1 MVAGDDA
8 SDLTLPARG
17 LLVGRLDPADARD
30 AFLHAF
36 ALEACDHLSVRRS
49 GADGEGLSPADGFDV
64 VFGYGSGP
72 DVPGRVLATRLG
84 ARFVPVTPPL
94 RLEAVA
100 AAIPQMSPAPPAR
113 VPRICLFGPES
124 TGKST
129 LGLALAE
136 YYGTVMAPEY
146 GRLYTETFGQD
157 CGPEDLR
164 RIVIG
169 HLAGTR
175 AASRWADRLL
185 IEDTDPVLTAI
196 WSDVLTG
203 GRAPWFD
210 RFSDTADLYL
220 LTGIDVP
227 FVADGV
233 RYFPAADAR
242 QRFHARCAAELV
254 RRQLPWAE
262 ITGDPATRLARAIRL
277 IDQAFPP
284 TDGGPRPLGLVSPP

>member
-1 MVAGDDA
+1 MVAGDDTG
-8 SDLTLPARG
+8 DLTRPARG
-17 LLVGRLDPADARD
+17 LMVGRFDPADAHD

-36 ALEACDHLSVRRS
+36 AMEACDHLTVRLT
-49 GADGEGLSPADGFDV
+49 GEGGEGPSPADGFDV
-64 VFGYGSGP
+64 VFGYGSAP
-72 DVPGRVLATRLG
+72 NVPGRVLAARLG

-100 AAIPQMSPAPPAR
+100 AGMPLLPPVPPGR

-136 YYGTVMAPEY
+136 HYGTVMAPEY

-175 AASRWADRLL
+175 AASRWAGRLL

-210 RFSDTADLYL
+210 WFSDTADLYL

-242 QRFHARCAAELV
+242 ESFHARCRAELE
-254 RRQLPWAE
+254 RRQLTWAE
-262 ITGDPATRLARAIRL
+262 VTGDPEVRLAKAIQI

-284 TDGGPRPLGLVSPP
+284 AVG